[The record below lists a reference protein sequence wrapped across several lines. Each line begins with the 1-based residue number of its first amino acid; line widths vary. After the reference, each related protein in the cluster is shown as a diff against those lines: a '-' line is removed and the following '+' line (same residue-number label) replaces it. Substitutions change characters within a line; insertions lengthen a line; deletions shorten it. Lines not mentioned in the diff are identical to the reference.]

1 MLFSLYTASIFI
13 GVSFFCL
20 FTNALLLNR
29 CCRWSTST
37 TIIRS
42 NVVRS
47 HTIALAAKEEPAKT
61 KKQSSKAATTS
72 NLKVAMGKSTKVK
85 SKTIDK
91 TIATT
96 KAPTT
101 RTSGV
106 NADERDE
113 MMREIVGQL
122 MERLDGGST
131 DEELQDN
138 SEQEQRDILNGI
150 VRIYC
155 THSQPN
161 FGMPWQRM
169 KQDFSSSTGFVING
183 NRILTNAHAVEY
195 GSLIQVKKRQ
205 SEKKYV
211 ASVLAVGHECDLAL
225 LKVEDPSFWTDLEPL
240 EFGNIPD
247 LQEDVTV
254 IGYPVGGDSISI
266 SSGVVSRIEM
276 QEYAQASAELLA
288 IQIDAA
294 INPGNS
300 GGPVVDS
307 SNKVIGVAFQ
317 SLSEEDIE
325 NIGYVVPVNVIH
337 HFLDDVQRHG
347 SYSGVCGLG
356 VRLQPMENDQLR
368 SFFGMHEND
377 TGVLVLSTAPTAPAT
392 ALLQKGDVV
401 LEVDSIRVANDGT
414 IPFREGAFK
423 ERVQLSYFFTQRF
436 ATDSVRLTILRAGQR
451 LEVTV
456 PLWVPQRLVPRTL
469 LQKNY
474 IDAATNAGTGSG
486 GSIVGG
492 VPSYLMVGGL
502 VMLALSKEYIDD
514 EFHLDHM
521 QDVVGWAQE
530 FKILSLADTM
540 QQEADE
546 EVVLLSQVIAHNCN
560 IGYEMYK
567 NLHLKAF
574 NSVKVKNLRHL
585 KTLLDTLEADT
596 TINNSSDS
604 SITSSS
610 ANAKKTSKSSRS
622 KTSAITSTSSSGEPI
637 KPVVSVD
644 GDQSSKKPLLP
655 SMVFEFTN
663 GQIIVLDGSQAFRAQ
678 AQICKEHS
686 IPQSFQL

>member
-1 MLFSLYTASIFI
+1 MCATSIIFI
-13 GVSFFCL
+13 GVSFFCC
-20 FTNALLLNR
+20 FTDALVLNR
-29 CCRWSTST
+29 CHRWSTST
-37 TIIRS
+37 AMIRS
-42 NVVRS
+42 NVIRP
-47 HTIALAAKEEPAKT
+47 TIALAAKEEPAKT
-61 KKQSSKAATTS
+61 KKQS
-72 NLKVAMGKSTKVK
+72 LKTASSSKVK
-85 SKTIDK
+85 SSKVTSKTVGTK
-91 TIATT
+91 TKTSSSKT
-96 KAPTT
+96 KD
-101 RTSGV
+101 V
-106 NADERDE
+106 NDEERDE
-113 MMREIVGQL
+113 MVREIVGQL
-122 MERLDGGST
+122 MERLNGGST
-131 DEELQDN
+131 DEEVQDN

-169 KQDFSSSTGFVING
+169 KQDFSSSTGFVIDG

-225 LKVEDPSFWTDLEPL
+225 LKVEDSSFWKDIEPL
-240 EFGNIPD
+240 EFGDIPD

-307 SNKVIGVAFQ
+307 RNKVIGVAFQ

-368 SFFGMHEND
+368 SYFGMQEND
-377 TGVLVLSTAPTAPAT
+377 TGVLVLSTAPTAPAS
-392 ALLQKGDVV
+392 AFLEKGDVV

-436 ATDSVRLTILRAGQR
+436 ATDSVRLVILRAGKR

-474 IDAATNAGTGSG
+474 INAATNSGTGSG

-585 KTLLDTLEADT
+585 KTLLDTLET
-596 TINNSSDS
+596 ETSNSSSGKKGNKS
-604 SITSSS
+604 S
-610 ANAKKTSKSSRS
+610 TSK
-622 KTSAITSTSSSGEPI
+622 TNTIDSTSSSGESTGSGN
-637 KPVVSVD
+637 SVD
-644 GDQSSKKPLLP
+644 SDKSSKKPLLP
-655 SMVFEFTN
+655 KSMVFEFTN
-663 GQIIVLDGSQAFRAQ
+663 GQIIVLDGNQAFRAQ

>member
-1 MLFSLYTASIFI
+1 MLFRLYATSIFI
-13 GVSFFCL
+13 GVSFYCF
-20 FTNALLLNR
+20 FTDALVLNR
-29 CCRWSTST
+29 CHRWSTST
-37 TIIRS
+37 TLIRS
-42 NVVRS
+42 NVIRP
-47 HTIALAAKEEPAKT
+47 TIALAAKEEPAKT
-61 KKQSSKAATTS
+61 KKQSLKTATTS
-72 NLKVAMGKSTKVK
+72 KVKVAVAKSSKVNA
-85 SKTIDK
+85 KTVDK
-91 TIATT
+91 TITTT
-96 KAPTT
+96 KALTT
-101 RTSGV
+101 KTSGV
-106 NADERDE
+106 NDDERNE
-113 MMREIVGQL
+113 MVREIVGQL
-122 MERLDGGST
+122 MERLNSGST
-131 DEELQDN
+131 DEEVQDN

-169 KQDFSSSTGFVING
+169 KQDFSSSTGFVIDG

-240 EFGNIPD
+240 EFGDIPD

-307 SNKVIGVAFQ
+307 RNKVIGVAFQ

-368 SFFGMHEND
+368 SYFGMHEND
-377 TGVLVLSTAPTAPAT
+377 TGVLVLSTAPTAPAS

-436 ATDSVRLTILRAGQR
+436 ATDSVRLVLLRAGQR

-474 IDAATNAGTGSG
+474 INAATNAGTGSG

-585 KTLLDTLEADT
+585 KTLLDTLEADS
-596 TINNSSDS
+596 TIS
-604 SITSSS
+604 TSSS
-610 ANAKKTSKSSRS
+610 TTAKKVSKSSSS
-622 KTSAITSTSSSGEPI
+622 KTSAIASTSNSVI
-637 KPVVSVD
+637 SVD
-644 GDQSSKKPLLP
+644 GDKSGKKPLLP
-655 SMVFEFTN
+655 KSMVFEFTN
-663 GQIIVLDGSQAFRAQ
+663 GQIIVLDGNQAFRAQ